1 MSSYD
6 RRLLHQ
12 QIFGPEGRDNIGPT
26 NLEGELPFVT
36 RESVREAMGRRN
48 EPAVWHTTGLN
59 PNDIR
64 PGDYIIYNSPR
75 SVRIEPDN
83 EEVRDLTEFMEYNIQ
98 NQRNQNRYTIDDYMV
113 DFPSSLSRA
122 REWLEKFNEKMSLGE
137 FDLEPKPSKK
147 TLSNPMLS
155 LEKGTDDA

>member
-12 QIFGPEGRDNIGPT
+12 QIFGPERRNIIRPT
-26 NLEGELPFVT
+26 ILDDELPFVT
-36 RESVREAMGRRN
+36 RESVRQAMGRRD

-98 NQRNQNRYTIDDYMV
+98 NQRNQNRYIINDYIV
-113 DFPSSLSRA
+113 DLPSSFSRE
-122 REWLEKFNEKMSLGE
+122 RYEKFEEKMRLGK
-137 FDLEPKPSKK
+137 FNLEPKPSKK
-147 TLSNPMLS
+147 TLSNPLLS
-155 LEKGTDDA
+155 LEEGTDDL

>member
-12 QIFGPEGRDNIGPT
+12 QIFGLERRDNIGPT

-64 PGDYIIYNSPR
+64 PEDYIVHSSPR
-75 SVRIEPDN
+75 SERIDSDS
-83 EEVRDLTEFMEYNIQ
+83 EEVRDLREFME
-98 NQRNQNRYTIDDYMV
+98 
-113 DFPSSLSRA
+113 
-122 REWLEKFNEKMSLGE
+122 
-137 FDLEPKPSKK
+137 
-147 TLSNPMLS
+147 
-155 LEKGTDDA
+155 

>member
-12 QIFGPEGRDNIGPT
+12 QIFGPERRDIIRPT
-26 NLEGELPFVT
+26 ILDDELPFVT

-64 PGDYIIYNSPR
+64 PEDYIFYSSSR
-75 SVRIEPDN
+75 SARIESDN
-83 EEVRDLTEFMEYNIQ
+83 EEVRDLREFMEYNTQ
-98 NQRNQNRYTIDDYMV
+98 NQRNQNRYIINDYMA
-113 DFPSSLSRA
+113 DLASSFS
-122 REWLEKFNEKMSLGE
+122 REWLEKLDEKMRLGE
-137 FDLEPKPSKK
+137 FNSKPKPSKK
-147 TLSNPMLS
+147 TLSNPRLS
-155 LEKGTDDA
+155 LEEGTDDV

>member
-12 QIFGPEGRDNIGPT
+12 QIFGLERRDNIGPT

-48 EPAVWHTTGLN
+48 EYAVWHTTGLN

-64 PGDYIIYNSPR
+64 PEDYIIYNSPR
-75 SVRIEPDN
+75 SVMFDSDN
-83 EEVRDLTEFMEYNIQ
+83 EEVRDLREFMEYNIQ
-98 NQRNQNRYTIDDYMV
+98 NQRRQDPYTINDYMA
-113 DFPSSLSRA
+113 DLPSSFSRE
-122 REWLEKFNEKMSLGE
+122 RYEKLEEKMRLGKFN
-137 FDLEPKPSKK
+137 LEPKPSKK

-155 LEKGTDDA
+155 LEEGTDEP